1 MHPHRN
7 PLLVLALVSA
17 TVGLPAS
24 ALAARTARVL
34 SIHENAHLTL
44 ASSQGLTIND
54 RGNASGTFNCPM
66 VIRFTIESDSSGSA
80 VFTAY
85 PHGGSLSGRGKARYS
100 VVGTSGK
107 FEGLATI
114 TGGTGSFRHA
124 SGKGLDIKGTID
136 RYNYSL
142 VAQLSGTMH
151 L

>member
-1 MHPHRN
+1 
-7 PLLVLALVSA
+7 VLALVGAS
-17 TVGLPAS
+17 TGPSAS

-34 SIHENAHLTL
+34 SLHENAHLTL
-44 ASSQGLTIND
+44 VSAHGLTIND

-66 VIRFTIESDSSGSA
+66 VIRFTIESAASGSA

-85 PHGGSLSGRGKARYS
+85 PHGGSISGRAKAHYS
-100 VVGTSGK
+100 VMGTSGK

-114 TGGTGSFRHA
+114 TAGTGSFRHA
-124 SGKGLDIKGTID
+124 SGKGLTIKGTID

-142 VAQLSGTMH
+142 EAQLSGAMH